1 MRLIQSFGF
10 FKKMQINLK
19 KLLTNAVRRCKILP
33 MQSSIQ
39 QIKKVLNM
47 TNVNYTPEMIAVLT
61 AAAPIDYAKAQELGL
76 QLDRGVRSII
86 AKCKREG
93 IEYISKPAPAK
104 KKAAPSKADM
114 VAAICAAVDTDSLDG
129 LEKATG
135 SALNKLLSSLA

>member
-1 MRLIQSFGF
+1 
-10 FKKMQINLK
+10 
-19 KLLTNAVRRCKILP
+19 
-33 MQSSIQ
+33 
-39 QIKKVLNM
+39 M
-47 TNVNYTPEMIAVLT
+47 TTSTVNYTPEMIAVLT
-61 AAAPIDYAKAQELGL
+61 AAAPINHEKAQALAV

-104 KKAAPSKADM
+104 KTNKAPTKVDM
-114 VAAICAAVDTDSLDG
+114 VAAIMAATGADNLDG

>member
-1 MRLIQSFGF
+1 
-10 FKKMQINLK
+10 
-19 KLLTNAVRRCKILP
+19 
-33 MQSSIQ
+33 
-39 QIKKVLNM
+39 M
-47 TNVNYTPEMIAVLT
+47 TNINYTPEMVATLK
-61 AAAPIDYAKAQELGL
+61 AAQPIDFAKAQSLGAEM
-76 QLDRGVRSII
+76 DRSAKSII

-135 SALNKLLSSLA
+135 QALNKLLSSLA

>member
-1 MRLIQSFGF
+1 MS
-10 FKKMQINLK
+10 N
-19 KLLTNAVRRCKILP
+19 T
-33 MQSSIQ
+33 
-39 QIKKVLNM
+39 
-47 TNVNYTPEMIAVLT
+47 TTVNYTPEMIAVLT

-104 KKAAPSKADM
+104 KKAAPSKVDL
-114 VAAICAAVDTDSLDG
+114 VAAICKGLSIDDCEG

-135 SALNKLLSSLA
+135 AALHKLLINIA